1 MVVGGGAVPMVVGD
15 GAVGGA
21 VDGTV
26 VVGGVLET
34 HHFVAVVGVL
44 GILDLVQEHL
54 LVLEEHLVVNY
65 TKTHPL

>member
-15 GAVGGA
+15 GEVGGA

-34 HHFVAVVGVL
+34 HHIVVVVGVL
-44 GILDLVQEHL
+44 GILDLVQEQL

-65 TKTHPL
+65 TKRHPL